1 MDTQPRAEDENLPLD
16 ENLSQEPVV
25 SDEAQQ
31 EHVAVETA
39 SSEAI
44 LPDGDGEIAI
54 DEATSEDD
62 LAVAGEP
69 DFVSEPSQ
77 APGPATGQ
85 AAEAPLELVMPD
97 EAAEIAASEALES
110 RAQERVTDA
119 DEDELSVE
127 LSPEDLAVDE
137 AVPTEALQEA
147 VLAQVV
153 ADAPSIA
160 AEFVTETEFAQLVDD
175 AIESFGGILLFK
187 MRLDEGGIDK
197 HVAAASIGDG
207 ARRQFLLLSLPATG
221 GKLSVESASRSNSPL
236 AKLAEAYVGVVE
248 AFRAA
253 A

>member
-39 SSEAI
+39 SSETI

-62 LAVAGEP
+62 L
-69 DFVSEPSQ
+69 
-77 APGPATGQ
+77 
-85 AAEAPLELVMPD
+85 APLELVMPD

-110 RAQERVTDA
+110 RAQEPVTEA
-119 DEDELSVE
+119 DEDELSVV

-137 AVPTEALQEA
+137 AAPTEALQEA

-187 MRLDEGGIDK
+187 MRLDEDGIDK
-197 HVAAASIGDG
+197 HVAAASIGNG